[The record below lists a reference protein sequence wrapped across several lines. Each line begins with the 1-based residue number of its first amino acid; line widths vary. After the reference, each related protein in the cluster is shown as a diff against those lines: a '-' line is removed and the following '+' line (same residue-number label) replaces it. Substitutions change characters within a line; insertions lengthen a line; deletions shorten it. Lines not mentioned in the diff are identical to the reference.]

1 MEGFTSGEEAE
12 TLHIPLINDSLRES
26 SESFYVYLG
35 QHDTQLGRL
44 EPIARIR
51 VEISDDD

>member
-12 TLHIPLINDSLRES
+12 TLHIPLVNDSLPEL
-26 SESFYVYLG
+26 SETFYVYLG
-35 QHDTQLGRL
+35 RHDTQLGRL